1 MYPKETK
8 SLTQKDTRIPIFK
21 AALFTTA
28 KVWKH
33 PVFITDKWILKVAV
47 HTMEYY
53 SPIKKEILPYVVT
66 EIDTEVKTQ
75 MLYNLTYI
83 WI

>member
-1 MYPKETK
+1 
-8 SLTQKDTRIPIFK
+8 
-21 AALFTTA
+21 
-28 KVWKH
+28 
-33 PVFITDKWILKVAV
+33 
-47 HTMEYY
+47 MEYY

>member
-1 MYPKETK
+1 
-8 SLTQKDTRIPIFK
+8 
-21 AALFTTA
+21 
-28 KVWKH
+28 
-33 PVFITDKWILKVAV
+33 
-47 HTMEYY
+47 MEYY

-83 WI
+83 WILKKQTKLIEKGIRFLVTIGRGRWDGEFNEDNQSKSKN